1 MSEELTGGGSAPVE
15 SSPAVSAAPTTP
27 DAALDA
33 AFSDISAAPTEPAD
47 AEPLAPSGDVPA
59 IEAPQA
65 VEAQPGPE
73 GKEGPIPFTVH
84 KTALDNARTKAGQE
98 AEARFQKEYG
108 GALEV
113 IRAMQSDL
121 PGTLSQLLSEAVAHP
136 QHGQAVLAH
145 AARLLQGR
153 RGTKAPEAVV
163 EPEPQADL
171 QTAEGELVYSA
182 KQQQARE
189 AWFRRQVLGDVEK
202 TYGPIKQ
209 SFEQQQKQQQQTEA
223 FNKYRAEAD
232 TRSKAQAETLKKLP
246 FVEEHRSAINARQQ
260 EIFAEMAQRG
270 GVNPHEA
277 PMQAWLQAYSEIVGK
292 ALPARD
298 ASLQARTQQAFVT
311 TAATKV
317 RGSQSDPAASAPAQ
331 PRKARTPDEALD
343 QVFSGHA

>member
-1 MSEELTGGGSAPVE
+1 
-15 SSPAVSAAPTTP
+15 
-27 DAALDA
+27 
-33 AFSDISAAPTEPAD
+33 
-47 AEPLAPSGDVPA
+47 
-59 IEAPQA
+59 
-65 VEAQPGPE
+65 
-73 GKEGPIPFTVH
+73 VH
-84 KTALDNARTKAGQE
+84 KTALDNARTKAAQE
-98 AEARFQKEYG
+98 AEQRFQQEYG
-108 GALEV
+108 GALQV
-113 IRAMQSDL
+113 IQAMQSDL
-121 PGTLSQLLSEAVAHP
+121 PGTLAQLLSEAVAHP

-153 RGTKAPEAVV
+153 RGAKAQEAVV

-209 SFEQQQKQQQQTEA
+209 SFEQQQKQQQAAEA
-223 FNKYRAEAD
+223 FGKYRAEAD

-246 FVEEHRSAINARQQ
+246 FVEEHRAAINARQQ

-298 ASLQARTQQAFVT
+298 AGLQAKTQQQFVQ
-311 TAATKV
+311 TAAAKV

-331 PRKARTPDEALD
+331 PRKPRTPDEALD
-343 QVFSGHA
+343 MVFESARG

>member
-1 MSEELTGGGSAPVE
+1 MSEELTGGGVSSGESTSAASAPT
-15 SSPAVSAAPTTP
+15 SP

-33 AFSDISAAPTEPAD
+33 AFSELSAPAEPAA
-47 AEPLAPSGDVPA
+47 AEPIAQSGDVPA

-65 VEAQPGPE
+65 VEAQPPAPE

-84 KTALDNARTKAGQE
+84 KTALDNARTKAAQE
-98 AEARFQKEYG
+98 AEQRFQQEYG
-108 GALEV
+108 GQLQVIQALQ
-113 IRAMQSDL
+113 ADL
-121 PGTLSQLLSEAVAHP
+121 PGTLAQLLSEAVAHP

-209 SFEQQQKQQQQTEA
+209 SFEQQQKERQQTEA
-223 FNKYRAEAD
+223 LNRYTAEAD

-246 FVEEHRSAINARQQ
+246 FVEEHRTAINARQK

-298 ASLQARTQQAFVT
+298 AGLQAKTQQQFVQ
-311 TAATKV
+311 TAAAKV

-331 PRKARTPDEALD
+331 PRKPRTPDEALD